1 MIASLLQA
9 AMTRDDMRHLVEDLH
24 RLWSRGGD
32 VREVPRIYAPHFV
45 AHMPKG
51 WGAGAPS
58 RDGHAGIKAAIL
70 RLRAAFPDWREE
82 IEELVIEGDRAAVR
96 YVSTA
101 THTGSPFL
109 GVPAAGARI
118 RVDEMSIFRVEAK
131 LVAEQWCL
139 NDDLAFEK
147 QLRAVAT

>member
-1 MIASLLQA
+1 
-9 AMTRDDMRHLVEDLH
+9 MTRDDIRRLIEDLH
-24 RLWSRGGD
+24 RLWSGGD
-32 VREVPRIYAPHFV
+32 LADVPRIYAARFA

-58 RDGHAGIKAAIL
+58 RDGHAGIAGAIL

-82 IEELVIEGDRAAVR
+82 VEDLVIEGDRAAVR

-101 THTGSPFL
+101 THTGAPFL
-109 GVPAAGARI
+109 GAAASGARI
-118 RVDEMSIFRVEAK
+118 RVDEMSIFRIEAG

-147 QLRAVAT
+147 QLRAGAAGGV

>member
-1 MIASLLQA
+1 
-9 AMTRDDMRHLVEDLH
+9 MTRDGILRLVEDLH
-24 RLWSRGGD
+24 RLWSGGNLAD
-32 VREVPRIYAPHFV
+32 VPRIYAPHFI

-51 WGAGAPS
+51 WGAGAPG
-58 RDGHAGIKAAIL
+58 RDGHAGITGAIL

-82 IEELVIEGDRAAVR
+82 IEDLVIDRDRAAVR

-101 THTGSPFL
+101 THTGVPFL

-118 RVDEMSIFRVEAK
+118 RVDEMSIFRVEAG

-147 QLRAVAT
+147 QLRAGAAGPAGLG